1 MTLVLTS
8 MLLSASPALEPPPL
22 VPYDVDEAAL
32 EERIRQLDARIK
44 ALDVNFPKWAG
55 ALLSLGAA
63 SAYFGLIFSSS
74 GTRSNRSIGPTLL
87 IGGSVAASLGAIS
100 GVALSAHARSER
112 DSLVRERTALEK
124 LRPAPGPGSPPQLLE
139 MPSFEAAFAFAF

>member
-1 MTLVLTS
+1 MSSAVLVCSLAIWRRD
-8 MLLSASPALEPPPL
+8 LL
-22 VPYDVDEAAL
+22 
-32 EERIRQLDARIK
+32 RIK
-44 ALDVNFPKWAG
+44 WRDLPYF
-55 ALLSLGAA
+55 AA
-63 SAYFGLIFSSS
+63 SGLITVGLVFSLYAYAISS
-74 GTRSNRSIGPTLL
+74 